1 MDSNELYN
9 SCLKMLDDKYNI
21 KSFSKEIF
29 MNIYNDIYKDDL
41 ITPNNNSNKLVL
53 MEVKKKVEEK
63 KDTPDLD
70 LELKIKEIEKMRSA
84 IINIKPAIIE
94 NENDTNNQIN
104 MKPQTPIQISNY
116 NQVVSQKFKT
126 FIINTFKNNFKVNPN
141 ININTYN
148 IYPCC
153 ISIPIDIK
161 NKTPYII
168 LVISDGTKNNT
179 YIYNPIPIVNATWDI
194 WKPITDDYID
204 ISLNNNN
211 NNWNISLLDWNY
223 NPIELNEYLVII
235 NDVLEQN
242 NYFSLNI
249 GDNKIN
255 NFNIN
260 DKIKIIK
267 ENGESSENR
276 IFDINNNRLFILKG
290 NLKIN
295 DFINGKIINFKHN
308 ISLTFKYHL
317 K

>member
-41 ITPNNNSNKLVL
+41 MTPNNNSNKLVL

-126 FIINTFKNNFKVNPN
+126 FIINTFKNNFKINPN

-179 YIYNPIPIVNATWDI
+179 YIYNPIPIIDATWDI

-204 ISLNNNN
+204 ISLNN

-276 IFDINNNRLFILKG
+276 IIDINNNRLFILKG

>member
-41 ITPNNNSNKLVL
+41 MTPNNNSNKLVL

-126 FIINTFKNNFKVNPN
+126 FIINTFKNNFKINPN

-179 YIYNPIPIVNATWDI
+179 YIYNPIPIIDATWDI

-204 ISLNNNN
+204 ISLNN

-267 ENGESSENR
+267 ENGENSENR
-276 IFDINNNRLFILKG
+276 IIDINNNRLFILKG